1 MTSSQHNNIS
11 LTLTQKHSIGAWAC
25 LALVFTCNRPIQAR
39 GRGKPTL
46 LLITLLVLLV
56 SFLVSCGQ
64 SPVGQTSA
72 SSKVQQ
78 QQKSGTTVT
87 YVAIG
92 ASDTFGIGANDPYHE
107 NWASDLAQ
115 KLGKDYHL
123 INLGIPSITVH
134 DALNEELP
142 VALDAHPGLVTIWLA
157 VNDLADGVTVSS
169 YSHDLNVLIRRL
181 KANSPHVRI
190 AIANVPDLMLLPY
203 FSSYN
208 PQLLRQLVQSYNTA
222 IASIARDNHVI
233 LVDLSGF
240 DLKHFPEYI
249 SNDGLHPSTIGY
261 FQLSE
266 LFYKDLQ
273 ASTGSSEHT

>member
-1 MTSSQHNNIS
+1 
-11 LTLTQKHSIGAWAC
+11 
-25 LALVFTCNRPIQAR
+25 
-39 GRGKPTL
+39 
-46 LLITLLVLLV
+46 
-56 SFLVSCGQ
+56 
-64 SPVGQTSA
+64 
-72 SSKVQQ
+72 
-78 QQKSGTTVT
+78 
-87 YVAIG
+87 
-92 ASDTFGIGANDPYHE
+92 
-107 NWASDLAQ
+107 
-115 KLGKDYHL
+115 
-123 INLGIPSITVH
+123 
-134 DALNEELP
+134 
-142 VALDAHPGLVTIWLA
+142 
-157 VNDLADGVTVSS
+157 
-169 YSHDLNVLIRRL
+169 LNVLIRRL

-208 PQLLRQLVQSYNTA
+208 PQLLLQLVQSYNTA

>member
-1 MTSSQHNNIS
+1 LNI
-11 LTLTQKHSIGAWAC
+11 
-25 LALVFTCNRPIQAR
+25 
-39 GRGKPTL
+39 
-46 LLITLLVLLV
+46 
-56 SFLVSCGQ
+56 
-64 SPVGQTSA
+64 
-72 SSKVQQ
+72 
-78 QQKSGTTVT
+78 
-87 YVAIG
+87 
-92 ASDTFGIGANDPYHE
+92 
-107 NWASDLAQ
+107 
-115 KLGKDYHL
+115 
-123 INLGIPSITVH
+123 
-134 DALNEELP
+134 
-142 VALDAHPGLVTIWLA
+142 
-157 VNDLADGVTVSS
+157 
-169 YSHDLNVLIRRL
+169 LIRRL

-222 IASIARDNHVI
+222 IASIARDNQVI